1 MWNKILV
8 NNKQEK
14 IETSN
19 TENERNYGI
28 DLLRI
33 ISMFFVVIL
42 HCLGQGGILQSV
54 ATNSIQYKFAWFIEI
69 CAYCAVNIFALI
81 SGYVSYTDK
90 EKKVKYS
97 NYINI
102 WLQIVFYGLLVTLIF
117 DIINP
122 LLVSTKDYLIVL
134 FPFTNNLYWYFTAYT
149 GLFAIIPFLN
159 NGIRSCSNKTMK
171 KVFIIIITF
180 FSIIN
185 IVTNS
190 FNLNGGYSFVWLVLL
205 YILGASIKKCNIGK
219 NLKNYQCI
227 IAVLCL
233 CFITYLYKIYGLKI
247 SILNLKITRNFLVSY
262 TSPTILAIAI
272 LYVINFSK
280 LKFNNFSKRIIK
292 FAAPSAFTIY
302 ILNNHRLIW
311 DHIMENLFVNI
322 SNQSIIKIF
331 ICITGFASL
340 FVIISILLDKIRILL
355 FNKIHIKTLVDKID
369 NLLNALL
376 DKIENLI

>member
-14 IETSN
+14 VETSN

-54 ATNSIQYKFAWFIEI
+54 AINSIQYKFAWFIEI

>member
-322 SNQSIIKIF
+322 SNRSIIKIF

-376 DKIENLI
+376 DKMENLI